1 MRYRRLFESAR
12 DGILILDA
20 GTGKITDVNPFMI
33 ELLAYT
39 REEFLG
45 KELWEI
51 GVYHD
56 KNESVAAFNKLQ
68 ETRYIRYDDL
78 PLKTKKGL
86 TRDVEFV
93 SNVYLEGDREVIQC
107 NIRDITERKITE
119 AAMVKSEARFR
130 QLVESSIIGIIISD
144 FNGAILEANDV
155 FLNMVGYSRSDLLAG
170 KLRWDEMTPPELL
183 WQDKRAIMEL
193 SNSRDSRPREKE
205 YIRKDGSRVPV
216 LVGGT
221 LVKGSASTVM
231 AFVLDISDQKEAA
244 KELNRVYAEN
254 ELRVRTFDTLLS
266 SISDM
271 TYTFDRNERFHYA
284 NRPVLEL
291 YGKTFEEIRGKTFAD
306 LGYPS
311 ELTDHIRQNLQQVF
325 NTGRS
330 VRNETQFPDAKGK
343 TGFYEYIF
351 NPVFGT
357 DNIVEFVV
365 GSARDITERKKSE
378 EALRKAE
385 AKYRQIVESLPAIVY
400 RTEPNPPYAP
410 TYVSP
415 NIEMFGLSP
424 EEWYAEPDMWASLI
438 HSEDRQRVLST
449 IEGVRAQGVD
459 SELEYRI
466 VAKDGSVHWWQDKGR
481 FVSDEQGNRT
491 GWQGIILDMTATKEL
506 EHQLRQGQR
515 LESVGILAGGIAHD
529 FNNMLTAINGY
540 AQMTLRNLKEGDP
553 LRGNIEEIMKAGLRS
568 AALTDQLLAFS
579 RRQVL
584 RPVVLNLNTVIAD
597 TLKMLQRLIGEDIQ
611 LTATLEPRIGRV
623 IVDPGQFS
631 QIVMNLAVNARDAMP
646 QGGTL
651 TIATANVFIEPEYA
665 RQHVG
670 ILPGA
675 YVLTT
680 VSDNGSGMSEDIK
693 QHIFEPFFTTK
704 EVGRG
709 TGLGLATAY
718 GIVKQSGG
726 SIEVSSEEGTGTTF
740 RVFLPRVTA
749 AIDVSNKK
757 QVPLAMSGG
766 TETILLVEDEDLVRN
781 LSRHILEECGYKVI
795 EAINGIEALQICARQ
810 GPIDLLLTDV
820 VMPQMG
826 GRELSEKLR
835 ETIPDVRILFTSGYT
850 DDEVVKHGVI
860 EIDTNFIQKPFTPE
874 SLAQKVRKVLDNG
887 KKKTG

>member
-1 MRYRRLFESAR
+1 
-12 DGILILDA
+12 
-20 GTGKITDVNPFMI
+20 
-33 ELLAYT
+33 
-39 REEFLG
+39 
-45 KELWEI
+45 
-51 GVYHD
+51 
-56 KNESVAAFNKLQ
+56 
-68 ETRYIRYDDL
+68 
-78 PLKTKKGL
+78 
-86 TRDVEFV
+86 
-93 SNVYLEGDREVIQC
+93 
-107 NIRDITERKITE
+107 
-119 AAMVKSEARFR
+119 
-130 QLVESSIIGIIISD
+130 
-144 FNGAILEANDV
+144 
-155 FLNMVGYSRSDLLAG
+155 
-170 KLRWDEMTPPELL
+170 
-183 WQDKRAIMEL
+183 
-193 SNSRDSRPREKE
+193 
-205 YIRKDGSRVPV
+205 
-216 LVGGT
+216 
-221 LVKGSASTVM
+221 
-231 AFVLDISDQKEAA
+231 
-244 KELNRVYAEN
+244 
-254 ELRVRTFDTLLS
+254 
-266 SISDM
+266 
-271 TYTFDRNERFHYA
+271 
-284 NRPVLEL
+284 
-291 YGKTFEEIRGKTFAD
+291 
-306 LGYPS
+306 
-311 ELTDHIRQNLQQVF
+311 
-325 NTGRS
+325 
-330 VRNETQFPDAKGK
+330 
-343 TGFYEYIF
+343 
-351 NPVFGT
+351 
-357 DNIVEFVV
+357 
-365 GSARDITERKKSE
+365 
-378 EALRKAE
+378 
-385 AKYRQIVESLPAIVY
+385 
-400 RTEPNPPYAP
+400 
-410 TYVSP
+410 
-415 NIEMFGLSP
+415 
-424 EEWYAEPDMWASLI
+424 
-438 HSEDRQRVLST
+438 
-449 IEGVRAQGVD
+449 
-459 SELEYRI
+459 
-466 VAKDGSVHWWQDKGR
+466 
-481 FVSDEQGNRT
+481 
-491 GWQGIILDMTATKEL
+491 
-506 EHQLRQGQR
+506 
-515 LESVGILAGGIAHD
+515 
-529 FNNMLTAINGY
+529 
-540 AQMTLRNLKEGDP
+540 MTLRNLKEGDP

-670 ILPGA
+670 IIPGA

-680 VSDNGSGMSEDIK
+680 VSDNGSGISEDIK

-749 AIDVSNKK
+749 AIEVSNKK

-781 LSRHILEECGYKVI
+781 LSRQILEECGYKVI

-874 SLAQKVRKVLDNG
+874 SLAQKVREVLDNG

>member
-291 YGKTFEEIRGKTFAD
+291 
-306 LGYPS
+306 
-311 ELTDHIRQNLQQVF
+311 
-325 NTGRS
+325 
-330 VRNETQFPDAKGK
+330 
-343 TGFYEYIF
+343 
-351 NPVFGT
+351 
-357 DNIVEFVV
+357 
-365 GSARDITERKKSE
+365 TER
-378 EALRKAE
+378 
-385 AKYRQIVESLPAIVY
+385 P
-400 RTEPNPPYAP
+400 
-410 TYVSP
+410 
-415 NIEMFGLSP
+415 
-424 EEWYAEPDMWASLI
+424 
-438 HSEDRQRVLST
+438 
-449 IEGVRAQGVD
+449 
-459 SELEYRI
+459 
-466 VAKDGSVHWWQDKGR
+466 
-481 FVSDEQGNRT
+481 
-491 GWQGIILDMTATKEL
+491 
-506 EHQLRQGQR
+506 
-515 LESVGILAGGIAHD
+515 
-529 FNNMLTAINGY
+529 
-540 AQMTLRNLKEGDP
+540 LK
-553 LRGNIEEIMKAGLRS
+553 R
-568 AALTDQLLAFS
+568 
-579 RRQVL
+579 
-584 RPVVLNLNTVIAD
+584 
-597 TLKMLQRLIGEDIQ
+597 
-611 LTATLEPRIGRV
+611 
-623 IVDPGQFS
+623 
-631 QIVMNLAVNARDAMP
+631 
-646 QGGTL
+646 
-651 TIATANVFIEPEYA
+651 
-665 RQHVG
+665 
-670 ILPGA
+670 
-675 YVLTT
+675 
-680 VSDNGSGMSEDIK
+680 
-693 QHIFEPFFTTK
+693 
-704 EVGRG
+704 
-709 TGLGLATAY
+709 
-718 GIVKQSGG
+718 
-726 SIEVSSEEGTGTTF
+726 
-740 RVFLPRVTA
+740 
-749 AIDVSNKK
+749 
-757 QVPLAMSGG
+757 
-766 TETILLVEDEDLVRN
+766 
-781 LSRHILEECGYKVI
+781 
-795 EAINGIEALQICARQ
+795 
-810 GPIDLLLTDV
+810 
-820 VMPQMG
+820 
-826 GRELSEKLR
+826 
-835 ETIPDVRILFTSGYT
+835 
-850 DDEVVKHGVI
+850 
-860 EIDTNFIQKPFTPE
+860 
-874 SLAQKVRKVLDNG
+874 
-887 KKKTG
+887 

>member
-1 MRYRRLFESAR
+1 MAGNNPGH
-12 DGILILDA
+12 DG
-20 GTGKITDVNPFMI
+20 
-33 ELLAYT
+33 
-39 REEFLG
+39 
-45 KELWEI
+45 
-51 GVYHD
+51 H
-56 KNESVAAFNKLQ
+56 Q
-68 ETRYIRYDDL
+68 
-78 PLKTKKGL
+78 
-86 TRDVEFV
+86 
-93 SNVYLEGDREVIQC
+93 
-107 NIRDITERKITE
+107 
-119 AAMVKSEARFR
+119 
-130 QLVESSIIGIIISD
+130 
-144 FNGAILEANDV
+144 
-155 FLNMVGYSRSDLLAG
+155 
-170 KLRWDEMTPPELL
+170 
-183 WQDKRAIMEL
+183 
-193 SNSRDSRPREKE
+193 
-205 YIRKDGSRVPV
+205 
-216 LVGGT
+216 
-221 LVKGSASTVM
+221 
-231 AFVLDISDQKEAA
+231 
-244 KELNRVYAEN
+244 
-254 ELRVRTFDTLLS
+254 
-266 SISDM
+266 
-271 TYTFDRNERFHYA
+271 
-284 NRPVLEL
+284 
-291 YGKTFEEIRGKTFAD
+291 
-306 LGYPS
+306 
-311 ELTDHIRQNLQQVF
+311 
-325 NTGRS
+325 
-330 VRNETQFPDAKGK
+330 
-343 TGFYEYIF
+343 
-351 NPVFGT
+351 
-357 DNIVEFVV
+357 
-365 GSARDITERKKSE
+365 
-378 EALRKAE
+378 
-385 AKYRQIVESLPAIVY
+385 
-400 RTEPNPPYAP
+400 
-410 TYVSP
+410 
-415 NIEMFGLSP
+415 
-424 EEWYAEPDMWASLI
+424 
-438 HSEDRQRVLST
+438 
-449 IEGVRAQGVD
+449 
-459 SELEYRI
+459 
-466 VAKDGSVHWWQDKGR
+466 
-481 FVSDEQGNRT
+481 
-491 GWQGIILDMTATKEL
+491 EL

-740 RVFLPRVTA
+740 RVFLLRVTA